1 MRTRKRSINWT
12 NWRKTLTPDTTLF
25 LELLERRITLL
36 GALATALVAAR
47 ADIASFDLNGLESRI
62 ADQEQL
68 CGKIRSLDA
77 NIDQVQH
84 HCAAQIGGSHTSAP
98 LSPRPS
104 NLRMRETMDRLHAAQ
119 VSVKRLNDAHQHLL
133 RRSRRTVWA
142 LLNSYRTFAM
152 TYSDPAA
159 VCTSIGERT

>member
-1 MRTRKRSINWT
+1 
-12 NWRKTLTPDTTLF
+12 LTPDTTLF

-36 GALATALVAAR
+36 GSLADALIAAR
-47 ADIASFDLNGLESRI
+47 ADVASFDLDGLESRI
-62 ADQEQL
+62 AAQEHL
-68 CGKIRSLDA
+68 CGEVRSLDA
-77 NIDQVQH
+77 NIDQVQRH
-84 HCAAQIGGSHTSAP
+84 RATQISASRESAQTASQPGD
-98 LSPRPS
+98 
-104 NLRMRETMDRLHAAQ
+104 LRVRETLDRLRAAQ

-159 VCTSIGERT
+159 VRTSIGERI